1 MQDSI
6 KCLSEFA
13 CNALFPDTSMESI
26 RLIRRSAQFISAHKE
41 LFTSDAATGPD
52 DATNGGG
59 NLSAGRRVPDVDRI
73 WIKGWFPILF
83 ELSCI
88 VSRCKLDVRTRG
100 LTVLFDIVKTYGDQ
114 FEAHWWKDL
123 FQVRV
128 TSFFLFFLFVQPTA
142 AYCLLHNLY
151 SFTV

>member
-1 MQDSI
+1 
-6 KCLSEFA
+6 
-13 CNALFPDTSMESI
+13 MESI

-41 LFTSDAATGPD
+41 LFTSEAMASLDSEAATLSS
-52 DATNGGG
+52 N
-59 NLSAGRRVPDVDRI
+59 NNSLSASRRVPDADRI

-123 FQVRV
+123 FQVC
-128 TSFFLFFLFVQPTA
+128 VQIT
-142 AYCLLHNLY
+142 LLKI
-151 SFTV
+151 